1 MLIVLVA
8 FALVIAACGDDDD
21 TSTEGVEFTLLGAP
35 TGVEADAL
43 SGFLDVYN
51 AETGANIDFVGSSD
65 FEQELRIRVEGGN
78 PPVAAFVPQ
87 PGSICPF
94 VEDFDALVSL
104 EDMGFDISE
113 MEDNHGK
120 FWMDLGVC
128 EDGQHYGIPWFPNF
142 KSIIFYNKA
151 VFADGGYEIPET
163 WEDLVSLS
171 ADMVADGQTPWCF
184 GFGSGD
190 ATGWPGTDWLE
201 DIVVRDSG
209 GDFYGQ
215 WFRHEVPFNSP
226 EVVSAFEL
234 FEEIIF
240 GEGFVNGGPENIAA
254 ITFQDSPLPL
264 FNDPPNCAMLK
275 QGSFISNFFPEGQE
289 DAVDFFPFPT
299 IGGNTGAMGGGD
311 TIIVFENDPGVVAA
325 IKDWIKP
332 EWGCVLA
339 SPGGG
344 TESEFGGHGVAGVE
358 RLPGHKD
365 ISPDCYETEGSTAI
379 ATSITGA
386 LATNNFVFDASDL
399 MPPEV
404 GQGSF
409 WEAMVDFTRGTS
421 IQDIVDA
428 VENSWPMD
436 G

>member
-8 FALVIAACGDDDD
+8 FALVIAACGDVDD

-226 EVVSAFEL
+226 EVVSAF
-234 FEEIIF
+234 
-240 GEGFVNGGPENIAA
+240 
-254 ITFQDSPLPL
+254 
-264 FNDPPNCAMLK
+264 
-275 QGSFISNFFPEGQE
+275 
-289 DAVDFFPFPT
+289 
-299 IGGNTGAMGGGD
+299 
-311 TIIVFENDPGVVAA
+311 
-325 IKDWIKP
+325 
-332 EWGCVLA
+332 
-339 SPGGG
+339 
-344 TESEFGGHGVAGVE
+344 
-358 RLPGHKD
+358 
-365 ISPDCYETEGSTAI
+365 
-379 ATSITGA
+379 
-386 LATNNFVFDASDL
+386 
-399 MPPEV
+399 
-404 GQGSF
+404 
-409 WEAMVDFTRGTS
+409 
-421 IQDIVDA
+421 
-428 VENSWPMD
+428 
-436 G
+436 